1 MLLVSRSSHSAV
13 ACLLSNPLSA
23 PCSFSDARPGPSL
36 VSSLHQYRLDAPN
49 DDEEYDV
56 QFDDELA
63 PKISFKKSIGSV
75 SVSNYKFVR
84 CPMPS
89 VFR

>member
-36 VSSLHQYRLDAPN
+36 VSSLHRASSLLLCFSSSLLRNGIRTLHGFQYSPHLRN
-49 DDEEYDV
+49 
-56 QFDDELA
+56 F
-63 PKISFKKSIGSV
+63 
-75 SVSNYKFVR
+75 
-84 CPMPS
+84 
-89 VFR
+89 